1 MRGIRSF
8 ATPQGEVQLL
18 YSHTCSTLA
27 SSPRAGEGSGW
38 IFRYMRD
45 DADQAEASQGYSFS
59 AQSHRHPSLGF
70 FLFSLVLESCC
81 ILCNFYSLE
90 NYPSSFPHVSC
101 KAIHH
106 SSPPPAPAT
115 GHRCGQVC
123 QSKTVTVPHLS
134 KHSNWSRWTLDL
146 SS

>member
-1 MRGIRSF
+1 LQHPRKKSSRCTV
-8 ATPQGEVQLL
+8 TPAQHLPALPELGKGLAG
-18 YSHTCSTLA
+18 YSGTCKMTLTKLR
-27 SSPRAGEGSGW
+27 PLK
-38 IFRYMRD
+38 
-45 DADQAEASQGYSFS
+45 GYSFS
-59 AQSHRHPSLGF
+59 AQSHHHSSLGF

-81 ILCNFYSLE
+81 ILCNFCSLG
-90 NYPSSFPHVSC
+90 NYPSSFPRVSC
-101 KAIHH
+101 EAIHH

-134 KHSNWSRWTLDL
+134 KHSNWSRWMPDL